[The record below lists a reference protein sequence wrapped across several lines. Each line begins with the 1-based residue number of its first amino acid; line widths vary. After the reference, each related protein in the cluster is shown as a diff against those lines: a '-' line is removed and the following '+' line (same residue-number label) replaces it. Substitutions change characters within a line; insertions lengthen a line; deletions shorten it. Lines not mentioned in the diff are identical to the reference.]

1 MDMWIWVVFALLA
14 VVAIAIVVWASVRA
28 RRSKQL
34 REGFGPEYERVVDE
48 AGDKREAEREL
59 QARQERHDEFDIHPL
74 AAGAQARYSSEWR
87 TVQERFVDE
96 PDTAV
101 RDADRLVQQ
110 VMAERG
116 YPVEEDF
123 ERRADDLSVDYPE
136 LVENFRKGNRL
147 WSDYEAGNAGT
158 EDLRQAMVHYR
169 ALFEELLEEEPARE
183 GTRR

>member
-1 MDMWIWVVFALLA
+1 MDTWVWIVLALVAL
-14 VVAIAIVVWASVRA
+14 VAIGLVAWAAVRA

-48 AGDKREAEREL
+48 AGDKSEAEREL
-59 QARQERHDEFDIHPL
+59 QARRERHDEFDIRPL
-74 AAGAQARYSSEWR
+74 APGARTRYAEEWR

-96 PDTAV
+96 PDAAV
-101 RDADRLVQQ
+101 RDADKLVQQ
-110 VMAERG
+110 VMSDRG
-116 YPVEEDF
+116 YPVDDDF

-147 WSDYEAGNAGT
+147 WSDYEAGSAGT

-169 ALFEELLEEEPARE
+169 ALFEELLEEEPARQE
-183 GTRR
+183 SRR